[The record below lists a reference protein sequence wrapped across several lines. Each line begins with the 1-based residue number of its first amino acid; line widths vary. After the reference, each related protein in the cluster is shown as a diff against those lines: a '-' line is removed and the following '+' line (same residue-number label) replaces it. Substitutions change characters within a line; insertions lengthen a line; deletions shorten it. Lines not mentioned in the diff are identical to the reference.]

1 MPTLK
6 DTSPRLESPSK
17 QQIYSISLLGPMEGD
32 EASIGTK
39 DEIEDSDPSGQI
51 AAEIDEENVDRIDI
65 ELDRIRERRTN
76 PESSFLVN
84 TMVPRTVDDYT
95 LVFGLISGLVFFGL
109 ISVASSGL
117 VLGDSIAVDE
127 TLSGT
132 VLDPSECVDRRG
144 QVWVETW
151 VEGDDLLIR
160 SNNVPPSSSAI
171 IVFVS
176 NGSSIPPDIGAQSET
191 EIDLFIGGL
200 GNLDLELSKEELA
213 DGDYWIQIVVL
224 YLENSSDDW
233 SIAPIDEIYE
243 KLNESLNQD
252 GWPGVT
258 VKELEIELHT
268 TDSSFFGSGETHRK
282 MEKFDEDPRTC
293 FTIQKMGAWGWG
305 LMAAEWIGGRETAM
319 LTGGS
324 AEVPPWYMAMV
335 SLGMSIFFL
344 CVQYPLMHR
353 LYHRETDDLLSSD
366 QMGRLIQRT
375 VESASKRL
383 HIRPDLESMKVQ
395 DRAIS
400 VDVYLTYANTR
411 RTIVSPI
418 EIKGTLIKDILSE
431 FRIFGEMRPL
441 QIKTVRTDS
450 SSESETSFSEKSILS
465 QNTDEIELSEDYTE
479 FFSRMG
485 QFGNLEEAFR
495 ESMLRWFKKNQVLDY
510 GSAIMADEDAV
521 FVRVIYRPITKFAYF
536 LFKQTYQHLQG
547 DLRDHLGSDLEHL
560 LEGRELVVSARN
572 EKSTLADRAVA
583 GRVEQGF
590 QDLTGEAMVAKRG
603 GIPGALLQ
611 NPFMGDILS
620 SVEYVAYKNRP
631 RIDRYG
637 FWGLIVFVW
646 IPFMASGVL
655 VGAMLGLVARM
666 RFERVLAACFIG
678 GTAASITW
686 AYTAKGIIEFME
698 KYHAEALIPFVILL
712 AIAFTMLK
720 IRDNKRHRREELFRD
735 SMAFFAGASES

>member
-1 MPTLK
+1 
-6 DTSPRLESPSK
+6 
-17 QQIYSISLLGPMEGD
+17 MEGD

-213 DGDYWIQIVVL
+213 DGDYWIQIVVF

-243 KLNESLNQD
+243 KLNESLNKD

-495 ESMLRWFKKNQVLDY
+495 ESMQRWFKKNQVLDY

>member
-1 MPTLK
+1 MVEGGPPL
-6 DTSPRLESPSK
+6 SPKGEN
-17 QQIYSISLLGPMEGD
+17 D
-32 EASIGTK
+32 F
-39 DEIEDSDPSGQI
+39 SDPEEQIEPISGK
-51 AAEIDEENVDRIDI
+51 ENFDSIDT

-84 TMVPRTVDDYT
+84 TVVPRTVDDYT
-95 LVFGLISGLVFFGL
+95 LVFGLITGLVFFGM
-109 ISVASSGL
+109 ISIASTGL
-117 VLGDSIAVDE
+117 VLGDSIVVDE

-132 VLDPSECVDRRG
+132 ILDPSECVDRRG
-144 QVWVETW
+144 EVWVETW
-151 VEGDDLLIR
+151 VEDYDLLIR
-160 SNNVPPSSSAI
+160 SNNVPSTASSAI
-171 IVFVS
+171 IVYVWNETS
-176 NGSSIPPDIGAQSET
+176 LAYVEESET
-191 EIDLFIGGL
+191 EPEIVLIVGGL
-200 GNLDLELSKEELA
+200 GNLDSELRKEDLI
-213 DGDYWIQIVVL
+213 DGFYSIRVVVFFS
-224 YLENSSDDW
+224 ENSSDDW
-233 SIAPIDEIYE
+233 SNLPVAEISE
-243 KLNESLNQD
+243 KLNETLLRDSP
-252 GWPGVT
+252 PGVT
-258 VKELEIELHT
+258 IKDLEIDLHT

-282 MEKFDEDPRTC
+282 MEKFDDDPRTC
-293 FTIQKMGAWGWG
+293 FTLQKMGAWGWG
-305 LMAAEWIGGRETAM
+305 LMAAEWVGGRETAM

-353 LYHRETDDLLSSD
+353 LYHRETDDLLSSE
-366 QMGRLIQRT
+366 QMRRLIHRT
-375 VESASKRL
+375 IESASKSL
-383 HIRPDLESMKVQ
+383 QIRPDLESMKVQ

-400 VDVYLTYANTR
+400 VDVYLPYRNTR

-418 EIKGTLIKDILSE
+418 EVKGTLIKHILSE

-441 QIKTVRTDS
+441 QIKTVRMDS
-450 SSESETSFSEKSILS
+450 SLESNLSSSDQSIFSE
-465 QNTDEIELSEDYTE
+465 DWGEIELSEDYSE
-479 FFSRMG
+479 FFSRIG
-485 QFGNLEEAFR
+485 QFGKLEEAFH
-495 ESMLRWFKKNQVLDY
+495 ESMSRWFNKHQVLDY

-521 FVRVIYRPITKFAYF
+521 FVRVIYRPVTKFAYF
-536 LFKQTYQHLQG
+536 LFKPTFQNLQG
-547 DLRDHLGSDLEHL
+547 DLRNHLGSDLANL

-583 GRVEQGF
+583 GRVEQGS
-590 QDLTGEAMVAKRG
+590 QELSGEAMVAKRG

-620 SVEYVAYKNRP
+620 SVEYVAHKNRP

-686 AYTAKGIIEFME
+686 AYTARGIIEVME

-712 AIAFTMLK
+712 AIIFTILK
-720 IRDNKRHRREELFRD
+720 VRDNKRHRREELFRD
-735 SMAFFAGASES
+735 SMAFFAGASE

>member
-1 MPTLK
+1 
-6 DTSPRLESPSK
+6 
-17 QQIYSISLLGPMEGD
+17 MEGD
-32 EASIGTK
+32 EASIGTNY
-39 DEIEDSDPSGQI
+39 ETEDSDPSGQI

-65 ELDRIRERRTN
+65 ELDRIRERRIN

-144 QVWVETW
+144 EVWVETW
-151 VEGDDLLIR
+151 IEGDDLLIR

-176 NGSSIPPDIGAQSET
+176 NGSSIPPEIEAQSET
-191 EIDLFIGGL
+191 EIDLIIGGL

-213 DGDYWIQIVVL
+213 DGDYWIQIVVF
-224 YLENSSDDW
+224 YSENSSDDW
-233 SIAPIDEIYE
+233 SIAPIEEIYE

-366 QMGRLIQRT
+366 QMRRLIQRT

-418 EIKGTLIKDILSE
+418 ETKGTLIKDILSE

-450 SSESETSFSEKSILS
+450 SSESEKSFSEKSILS
-465 QNTDEIELSEDYTE
+465 ENTDELELSEDYTE

>member
-1 MPTLK
+1 M
-6 DTSPRLESPSK
+6 DVDGD
-17 QQIYSISLLGPMEGD
+17 SLRSNEETENSEKSGHIETQVD
-32 EASIGTK
+32 EDNA
-39 DEIEDSDPSGQI
+39 
-51 AAEIDEENVDRIDI
+51 DRIDI
-65 ELDRIRERRTN
+65 ELDRIRERRDN

-84 TMVPRTVDDYT
+84 TIVPRTVDDYT

-109 ISVASSGL
+109 IAVASSGL
-117 VLGDSIAVDE
+117 VLGDSIVVDE

-132 VLDPSECVDRRG
+132 ILDPSECVDRRG
-144 QVWVETW
+144 EVWVETW

-160 SNNVPPSSSAI
+160 SNNVPPLSSAI
-171 IVFVS
+171 IVYVW
-176 NGSSIPPDIGAQSET
+176 NESSLASDQGTQSET
-191 EIDLFIGGL
+191 EIDLIVGGL
-200 GNLDLELSKEELA
+200 GNLELELSKEELI
-213 DGDYWIQIVVL
+213 DGIYWIRIVVFFS
-224 YLENSSDDW
+224 ENSSDDW
-233 SIAPIDEIYE
+233 SNVPIEEIHE
-243 KLNESLNQD
+243 KLNESLIQD

-258 VKELEIELHT
+258 IKELEIELHT
-268 TDSSFFGSGETHRK
+268 TESSFFGSGETHRK

-293 FTIQKMGAWGWG
+293 FTFQKMGAWGWG

-324 AEVPPWYMAMV
+324 ADVPPWYMAMV

-353 LYHRETDDLLSSD
+353 LYHRETDDLLSSE
-366 QMGRLIQRT
+366 QMSRLIQRT
-375 VESASKRL
+375 VESASNRL

-400 VDVYLTYANTR
+400 VDVYLTYRNTK

-450 SSESETSFSEKSILS
+450 VSDSDFSFSEKGIV
-465 QNTDEIELSEDYTE
+465 TEFFEDIELSEDYSE
-479 FFSRMG
+479 FFSSIGR
-485 QFGNLEEAFR
+485 FGNLEEAFR
-495 ESMLRWFKKNQVLDY
+495 ESMTRWFKRNQVLDY

-521 FVRVIYRPITKFAYF
+521 FVRVIYRPVTKFAYF
-536 LFKQTYQHLQG
+536 LFKPTYQNLQG
-547 DLRDHLGSDLEHL
+547 DLREQLSTDLNDL

-590 QDLTGEAMVAKRG
+590 QELTGEAMVAKRG

>member
-1 MPTLK
+1 MVEDDGSPQEELVNEHVEETEPSEQPT
-6 DTSPRLESPSK
+6 
-17 QQIYSISLLGPMEGD
+17 D
-32 EASIGTK
+32 E
-39 DEIEDSDPSGQI
+39 DEI
-51 AAEIDEENVDRIDI
+51 DRIDI

-84 TMVPRTVDDYT
+84 TIVPSTVDDYT

-117 VLGDSIAVDE
+117 VMGDSIILDE
-127 TLSGT
+127 ALSGT

-144 QVWVETW
+144 EVWVETW

-160 SNNVPPSSSAI
+160 TNNIPESASSAI
-171 IVFVS
+171 LVWVWNETVI
-176 NGSSIPPDIGAQSET
+176 SSQDIGESNA
-191 EIDLFIGGL
+191 EIHWLIGGL
-200 GNLDLELSKEELA
+200 GDLDSELEKEDLV
-213 DGDYWIQIVVL
+213 DGIYNVRIEVFHSETDS
-224 YLENSSDDW
+224 EDW
-233 SIAPIDEIYE
+233 SYLSEESMSE
-243 KLNESLNQD
+243 KLEDESLLTTTKD
-252 GWPGVT
+252 
-258 VKELEIELHT
+258 LEIELHT

-293 FTIQKMGAWGWG
+293 FTLQKMGAWGWG
-305 LMAAEWIGGRETAM
+305 LMAAEWVGGRETAM

-353 LYHRETDDLLSSD
+353 LYHRETDDLLSSE
-366 QMGRLIQRT
+366 QMTRLIQRT
-375 VESASKRL
+375 VETASKRL
-383 HIRPDLESMKVQ
+383 HIRPDLKSMKVQ

-400 VDVYLTYANTR
+400 VDVFLPYENTK
-411 RTIVSPI
+411 RTIISPI
-418 EIKGTLIKDILSE
+418 EIKGSLIKDILSE

-441 QIKTVRTDS
+441 QIKTVRTDTNRKT
-450 SSESETSFSEKSILS
+450 ET
-465 QNTDEIELSEDYTE
+465 QNTNQNLFPEDWGEIELTEDYTD
-479 FFSRMG
+479 FFSRIG
-485 QFGNLEEAFR
+485 QFGNLEEAFH
-495 ESMLRWFKKNQVLDY
+495 ESMSRWFKKHQVVDY
-510 GSAIMADEDAV
+510 GSAIMADEEAV
-521 FVRVIYRPITKFAYF
+521 FVRVIYRPETRFAYF
-536 LFKQTYQHLQG
+536 LFKPTYQHLQG
-547 DLRDHLGSDLEHL
+547 DLRRHLESDLDDL
-560 LEGRELVVSARN
+560 LDERVLVVSARN

-583 GRVEQGF
+583 GRVEQGS
-590 QDLTGEAMVAKRG
+590 QELTGEAMVAKRG

-620 SVEYVAYKNRP
+620 SVEYVAHKNRP

-686 AYTAKGIIEFME
+686 AYTARGIIEVME

-712 AIAFTMLK
+712 AIFFTMLK

-735 SMAFFAGASES
+735 SMAFFAGATESQ

>member
-1 MPTLK
+1 
-6 DTSPRLESPSK
+6 
-17 QQIYSISLLGPMEGD
+17 MEGD

-176 NGSSIPPDIGAQSET
+176 NGSSIPPDIGTQSET

-213 DGDYWIQIVVL
+213 DGDYWIQIVVF

>member
-1 MPTLK
+1 
-6 DTSPRLESPSK
+6 
-17 QQIYSISLLGPMEGD
+17 MEGD

-213 DGDYWIQIVVL
+213 DGDYWIQIVVF

-344 CVQYPLMHR
+344 CVQYPLIHR

-495 ESMLRWFKKNQVLDY
+495 ESMQRWFKKNQVLDY

>member
-1 MPTLK
+1 
-6 DTSPRLESPSK
+6 
-17 QQIYSISLLGPMEGD
+17 MEGD

-191 EIDLFIGGL
+191 EIDLFIVGL

-213 DGDYWIQIVVL
+213 DGDYWIQIVVF

>member
-1 MPTLK
+1 
-6 DTSPRLESPSK
+6 
-17 QQIYSISLLGPMEGD
+17 MEGD

-213 DGDYWIQIVVL
+213 DGDYWIQIVVF

-293 FTIQKMGAWGWG
+293 FTIHKMGAWGWG

-441 QIKTVRTDS
+441 QIKTVRTDP

>member
-1 MPTLK
+1 MLTLK

-32 EASIGTK
+32 EASIGTNY
-39 DEIEDSDPSGQI
+39 ETEDSDPSGQI

-65 ELDRIRERRTN
+65 ELDRIRERRIN

-144 QVWVETW
+144 EVWVETW
-151 VEGDDLLIR
+151 IEGDDLLIR

-176 NGSSIPPDIGAQSET
+176 NGSSIPPEIEAQSET
-191 EIDLFIGGL
+191 EIDLIIGGL

-213 DGDYWIQIVVL
+213 DGDYWIQIVVF

-233 SIAPIDEIYE
+233 SIAPIEEIYE

-293 FTIQKMGAWGWG
+293 FTIQKMGAWGWW

-366 QMGRLIQRT
+366 QMRRLIQRT

-418 EIKGTLIKDILSE
+418 ETKGTLIKDILSE

-450 SSESETSFSEKSILS
+450 SSESEKSFSEKSILS
-465 QNTDEIELSEDYTE
+465 ENTDELELSEDYTE

-495 ESMLRWFKKNQVLDY
+495 ESMLRWFKKNQLLDY

>member
-1 MPTLK
+1 
-6 DTSPRLESPSK
+6 
-17 QQIYSISLLGPMEGD
+17 MEGD

-51 AAEIDEENVDRIDI
+51 AAEIDEENIDRIDI

-213 DGDYWIQIVVL
+213 DGDYWIQIVVF

>member
-1 MPTLK
+1 
-6 DTSPRLESPSK
+6 
-17 QQIYSISLLGPMEGD
+17 MEGD

-213 DGDYWIQIVVL
+213 DGDYWIQIVVF

>member
-1 MPTLK
+1 
-6 DTSPRLESPSK
+6 
-17 QQIYSISLLGPMEGD
+17 MEGD

-213 DGDYWIQIVVL
+213 DGDYWIQIVVF

-495 ESMLRWFKKNQVLDY
+495 ESMQRWLKKNQVLDY

-547 DLRDHLGSDLEHL
+547 DLRDHLGRDLEHL

>member
-1 MPTLK
+1 
-6 DTSPRLESPSK
+6 
-17 QQIYSISLLGPMEGD
+17 MEGD
-32 EASIGTK
+32 EASIGTN

-213 DGDYWIQIVVL
+213 DGDYWIQIVVF

-495 ESMLRWFKKNQVLDY
+495 ESMQRWFKKNQVLDY

-547 DLRDHLGSDLEHL
+547 DLRDHLGRDLEHL